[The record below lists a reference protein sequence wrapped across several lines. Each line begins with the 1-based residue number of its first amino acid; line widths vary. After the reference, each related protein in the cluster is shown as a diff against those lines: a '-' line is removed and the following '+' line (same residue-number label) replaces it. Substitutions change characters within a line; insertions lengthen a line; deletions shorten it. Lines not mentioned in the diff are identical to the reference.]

1 MADDDLQALREELR
15 RATPFRFV
23 GRPVQLTFAA
33 TGTQTEVLHGCAE
46 IPDGFLPLRANGAVV
61 SEQAGVAW
69 TKDLAYLRSTV
80 ATQVVG
86 VFFKLREDPL
96 NVAP

>member
-1 MADDDLQALREELR
+1 MDSDLQAAIQEFR

-33 TGTQTEVLHGCAE
+33 AATKTEVLHGCAE
-46 IPDGFLPLRANGAVV
+46 IPDGFLPLRSNGAAV
-61 SEQAGVAW
+61 SDEPGLAW

-80 ATQVVG
+80 ATQIIG
-86 VFFKLREDPL
+86 VFYKLREDPL